1 MDVGWNLDLE
11 LDLIVNVD
19 AKLRLRGGIGRFRAI
34 FVGVLLL
41 LAFLRSYRRR
51 NSFVFQRRDAR

>member
-11 LDLIVNVD
+11 LDLIVNVG